1 MRLLQPDRKRLI
13 ASIGRVLRDQKR
25 IVASVALAGVT
36 VAAGIAA
43 VGEGLQRS
51 QYLTTVPAAHAVAQA
66 AAAPLP
72 LQPAA
77 PSSAKATEAP
87 ASQASPSVAT
97 LDINGVSSSRINSWV
112 GRLTTSLKNDFE
124 KSLGRM
130 GQYANMITAK
140 LDARGMPRDLKYLA
154 MIESEFNPVA
164 RSRAGAVG
172 LWQFMSGTARN
183 FGLTVGRGV
192 DQRKD
197 PAAETDAALS
207 YLSSL
212 HDRFGSWYLAAA
224 AYNSGEGAVLRA
236 LKRITGRT
244 TGTDADFFKILPALP
259 KETQDYVPKLI
270 ASARVGNN
278 PTQYGLT
285 PVVNTQSAA
294 TPVAPAVAVRRPFRV
309 AVPSRHPSARVSHR
323 RKAAPIHARPARTHR
338 RRRR

>member
-1 MRLLQPDRKRLI
+1 MRSFLRDRQRIIASVGRLLRDR
-13 ASIGRVLRDQKR
+13 KR
-25 IVASVALAGVT
+25 IVASVALASVT
-36 VAAGIAA
+36 AAAGIAA
-43 VGEGLQRS
+43 VGEGLERS
-51 QYLTTVPAAHAVAQA
+51 QYLSAAPTAHAIAQA

-72 LQPAA
+72 ILAAQPSPAKLA
-77 PSSAKATEAP
+77 SAAP
-87 ASQASPSVAT
+87 ASQPSPSVAM
-97 LDINGVSSSRINSWV
+97 LDINGVYSSRINSWV
-112 GRLTTSLKNDFE
+112 GRLTTSLKDDFE

-130 GQYANMITAK
+130 GQYTSMITAK

-164 RSRAGAVG
+164 RSHAGAVG

-183 FGLTVGRGV
+183 FGLKVGHGV

-224 AYNSGEGAVLRA
+224 AYNSGEGTVLRA

-244 TGTDADFFKILPALP
+244 TGTDADFFTILPALP

-270 ASARVGNN
+270 ASARIGNN

-285 PVVNTQSAA
+285 PVANTQPAA
-294 TPVAPAVAVRRPFRV
+294 TPVAPAVAVTKATASP
-309 AVPSRHPSARVSHR
+309 RHTSTRASHR
-323 RKAAPIHARPARTHR
+323 RKAAPVHAKPKRTHHR
-338 RRRR
+338 KSR